1 VGGGGWYKQEGTT
14 EHAPC
19 KERGDGAHRG
29 GGAAAARRIPGGDDV
44 RAILARGGRAAEL
57 TDERGWR
64 RLLGNFR

>member
-29 GGAAAARRIPGGDDV
+29 GGAAAARRILGGDD
-44 RAILARGGRAAEL
+44 A
-57 TDERGWR
+57 
-64 RLLGNFR
+64 FRQPTVTRTGSWGPEIEGA